1 MKLRMF
7 SGRVLI
13 AFAVAAG
20 LLVSAATA
28 VAAEKGQ
35 SPKPRVFK
43 TRVINAPGAENSS
56 VIADALQKFY
66 AARKPGSPARLSET
80 EHQQLVANVER
91 AFRLNRSSEGLHTT
105 QAAGLTRL
113 DLDGRFQYV
122 ILSKTN
128 PDGSTSTAC
137 VTDWDGA
144 RAFFEGDS
152 ASPSATK

>member
-1 MKLRMF
+1 MV
-7 SGRVLI
+7 SGRAL
-13 AFAVAAG
+13 AALAVAAG
-20 LLVSAATA
+20 VLVSASMA
-28 VAAEKGQ
+28 VAAEKSQ
-35 SPKPRVFK
+35 TTKPLVFK
-43 TRVINAPGAENSS
+43 SRVINAPGAANAS

-80 EHQQLVANVER
+80 EHLELLANVER
-91 AFRLNRSSEGLHTT
+91 AFRLNRSSEGLHTA
-105 QAAGLTRL
+105 QAGGGMTRL

-137 VTDWDGA
+137 VTDWDQA

-152 ASPSATK
+152 ASPSVTK

>member
-1 MKLRMF
+1 MF
-7 SGRVLI
+7 SGRVLS
-13 AFAVAAG
+13 ALAVAAAV
-20 LLVSAATA
+20 LVSGSTAA
-28 VAAEKGQ
+28 AAEKAQ
-35 SPKPRVFK
+35 NAKPLVFK
-43 TRVINAPGAENSS
+43 SRVINAPGAENAS

-80 EHQQLVANVER
+80 EHRELVANVER
-91 AFRLNRSSEGLHTT
+91 AFRLNRSSEGLHTA
-105 QAAGLTRL
+105 QAGAGMKRL

-128 PDGSTSTAC
+128 PDGTTSTAC

-152 ASPSATK
+152 TSPSVTK